1 MKLNKFIIAGLS
13 VVLLAGCGGN
23 TETKPAEQEAAAP
36 TTTAAESNAKDV
48 TADVEAYLAK
58 ELESD
63 STATA
68 CKDRDVKW
76 VCNLQSVTR
85 NGDSLTVTVTKL
97 EVPSIKAAA
106 MGFKNFLANPDS
118 PVTDAKQLTVT
129 SGSESETVDMG

>member
-1 MKLNKFIIAGLS
+1 MKLNKIIVAGLS
-13 VVLLAGCGGN
+13 VVLLAGCGGS
-23 TETKPAEQEAAAP
+23 TETKPAEPAAP
-36 TTTAAESNAKDV
+36 TTAAESNAKDV

-68 CKDRDVKW
+68 CKDRDIKW

>member
-13 VVLLAGCGGN
+13 VVLLAGCGGSV
-23 TETKPAEQEAAAP
+23 ETKPAEEPAAP
-36 TTTAAESNAKDV
+36 TTVAAENNAKDV

-63 STATA
+63 STAAA

-85 NGDSLTVTVTKL
+85 DADSVTVTVTKL
-97 EVPSIKAAA
+97 EVPNIKGAV
-106 MGFKNFLANPDS
+106 MGFKNFLSGPGS
-118 PVTDAKQLTVT
+118 PVADAKQLTVT
-129 SGSESETVDMG
+129 SGSESETVEMG

>member
-1 MKLNKFIIAGLS
+1 MKLNKIIVAGLS

-23 TETKPAEQEAAAP
+23 VETKPAEEPAAP
-36 TTTAAESNAKDV
+36 TTVAAESNAKDV

-63 STATA
+63 STAAA